1 MYVQITGGRRVK
13 KLLPPSRK
21 QLTITETNILLQRLE
36 TFAEDTG
43 IKDTIRI
50 KLVKDKDVLF
60 RDDCVIGEG
69 ISRNLLLVV
78 QHTFTTLY
86 GNTNSTECMELITAI
101 QQELENPKV
110 TEPAN
115 DLNKKNQKKEKKSTN
130 IPRERRQF
138 SGGTIKKGS
147 IFFILMGVLLFSLIG
162 GSLFFV
168 NSYSKKEEAPSKP
181 TYEQLLQEGK
191 YLEASEAFPDNLEA
205 IEQYLVEKQEFQ
217 ELKTF
222 NERFPTN
229 EGAFDLAFYQ
239 KEWKKVIQTEVTEL
253 NTDRKVMLA
262 YAYIQ
267 LELLEEAEILNK
279 TLKSKQLTAELNK
292 AWIRKAIRMIRK
304 EEFLEAEKINNNLKN
319 DQLGE
324 LIETGKTC
332 QEMVSFYREKKDTK
346 NETLWKNRL
355 SQLGEEFYNEN
366 E

>member
-21 QLTITETNILLQRLE
+21 QLTITETNTILQRLE

-60 RDDCVIGEG
+60 RDDCIIGEG

-86 GNTNSTECMELITAI
+86 GNTNSTECVELITTI
-101 QQELENPKV
+101 QQELENPEVK
-110 TEPAN
+110 ELAN
-115 DLNKKNQKKEKKSTN
+115 NSKKMKLKKERKQKKIHQNNRYFSVKFLMRRST
-130 IPRERRQF
+130 
-138 SGGTIKKGS
+138 
-147 IFFILMGVLLFSLIG
+147 FFMIMGVLLLSLIG
-162 GSLFFV
+162 VSLFFA
-168 NSYSKKEEAPSKP
+168 NFYLKKEQIPPKP

-191 YLEASEAFPDNLEA
+191 YLEAAEAFPDNLEA

-217 ELKTF
+217 ELKTL

-229 EGAFDLAFYQ
+229 EGTFDLAFYQ

-267 LELLEEAEILNK
+267 LERLEEAEILNK
-279 TLKSKQLTAELNK
+279 TLKSKQLTTELNK

>member
-13 KLLPPSRK
+13 KLLPPSKK
-21 QLTITETNILLQRLE
+21 QLTITETNTILQRLE

-60 RDDCVIGEG
+60 RDDCIIGEG

-86 GNTNSTECMELITAI
+86 GNTNSTECVELITTI
-101 QQELENPKV
+101 QQELENPTG

-130 IPRERRQF
+130 IPRERRHF
-138 SGGTIKKGS
+138 SGGTIKKGI
-147 IFFILMGVLLFSLIG
+147 IFFILMGVFLFSLIG

-168 NSYSKKEEAPSKP
+168 NSYSKQEKAPSKP
-181 TYEQLLQEGK
+181 TYEQLLLEGK
-191 YLEASEAFPDNLEA
+191 YLEAAEAFPDNLEA

-229 EGAFDLAFYQ
+229 EGTFDLAFYQ

-262 YAYIQ
+262 YTYIQ

-324 LIETGKTC
+324 LIETGKIC

>member
-13 KLLPPSRK
+13 KLLPPSKK
-21 QLTITETNILLQRLE
+21 QLTITETNTILQRLE

-60 RDDCVIGEG
+60 RDDCIIGEG

-86 GNTNSTECMELITAI
+86 GNTNSTECVELITTI
-101 QQELENPKV
+101 QQELENPTG

-130 IPRERRQF
+130 IPRERRHF
-138 SGGTIKKGS
+138 SGGTIKKGI
-147 IFFILMGVLLFSLIG
+147 IFFILMGVFLFSLIG
-162 GSLFFV
+162 GSLFFA
-168 NSYSKKEEAPSKP
+168 NSYLKKEQIPPKP

-191 YLEASEAFPDNLEA
+191 YLEAAEAFPDNLEA

-229 EGAFDLAFYQ
+229 EGTFDLAFYQ